1 MIAVDTN
8 ILVYAH
14 RTESPWHHAA
24 RRRLD
29 LLVESNEAWAIPWPC
44 LHEFV
49 AVVTNRSGM
58 RPPTPQ
64 PLALQQVEAL
74 LDSPDLVVLAE
85 TSAHWAVLRDLLTA
99 SRAGGGLVHDARI
112 AALCLEHGVHEL
124 WTADRDF
131 ERFPGLRTYNPLA
144 DEAVH
149 DASPSWSAA
158 VRARAEGR
166 RRAAARAREARVSS

>member
-14 RTESPWHHAA
+14 SAGSPWHQAA

-29 LLVESNEAWAIPWPC
+29 LLVESNEAWAVPWPC
-44 LHEFV
+44 IHEFV
-49 AVVTNRSGM
+49 SVVTHPRILK
-58 RPPTPQ
+58 PPTPQ
-64 PLALQQVEAL
+64 HRAIEQVEAIL
-74 LDSPDLVVLAE
+74 ASPGLVVLAE
-85 TSAHWAVLRDLLTA
+85 TAAHWPVLRDLLIT
-99 SRAGGGLVHDARI
+99 SRASGGLVHDARI

-131 ERFPGLRTYNPLA
+131 ERFAGLRTYNPLA

-149 DASPSWSAA
+149 DASPSWAAA
-158 VRARAEGR
+158 VRARADGR
-166 RRAAARAREARVSS
+166 RRAAARAREARTST